1 MKMNYLKLILVI
13 LAISGLHAIKMMRA
27 PSVKGVVVPED
38 KIKTIWA
45 IQGIDSTEIKNEDG
59 SFNVKIKPG
68 VWKIIINTKE
78 PYQKTSVLYRI
89 EATEGKNIDLGEI
102 NLQ

>member
-1 MKMNYLKLILVI
+1 MNYLKLCFVI
-13 LAISGLHAIKMMRA
+13 LAISGLHVVKIVRS
-27 PSVKGVVVPED
+27 PSIKGVVVPEN
-38 KIKTIWA
+38 KLQTIWA
-45 IQGIDSTEIKNEDG
+45 VQGLDTTEIKNNDG

-68 VWKIIINTKE
+68 IWKIIINTKQ